1 MLDLNTH
8 ELVSGDRGTVTIV
21 VPARWLKNNE
31 LGAGD
36 TIHMFEDA
44 DGWLTVIPDTDV
56 LAGKLK
62 EISPTSPEY
71 MTILS
76 RTFYAVQ
83 KQRIEAGNRIAMNVR
98 DQRLTEDEAALLNAH
113 LKVGLHAIEKN
124 VKRDMARVL
133 EPIPIYRDWLSRIR
147 GVGPLLS
154 GAIIGE
160 IGDIGRFEHI
170 SNLWSWAGFGI
181 HDGVADRR
189 RAGEKSHWNPVMKSI
204 GWKTGKSFIKLGS
217 YFRLAYDQFKLE
229 EVAKNKPWAAPLE
242 PTELAGYRLWLP
254 SGDGTILTKDL
265 VPGIIKAAK
274 QAGNTSVRIYRT
286 DGHVDNRANRRNI
299 KLFLGL
305 TWMKWR
311 ELEGLPVSEP
321 YIADHGLAGHTIVHP
336 AEVLAA
342 EETLAAE
349 RKAEKARQKAEK
361 AMQKAEKPL
370 EP

>member
-1 MLDLNTH
+1 MLDLKTH
-8 ELVSGDRGTVTIV
+8 ELLNGDRGTVTISI
-21 VPARWLKNNE
+21 PARWLKRNE
-31 LGAGD
+31 LAAGN
-36 TIHMFEDA
+36 TIHLFEDA

-62 EISPTSPEY
+62 DIPPTSPEY

-76 RTFYAVQ
+76 RTFYAIQ

-124 VKRDMARVL
+124 VKRDMTRVL
-133 EPIPIYRDWLSRIR
+133 EPIPIYREWFSKIR
-147 GVGPLLS
+147 GVGPLLA

-160 IGDIGRFEHI
+160 ISTIERFEHI

-181 HDGVADRR
+181 HNGVADRR
-189 RAGEKSHWNPVMKSI
+189 RAGEKSHWNPVMKNI
-204 GWKTGKSFIKLGS
+204 GWKTGKSFIKLGG

-229 EVAKNKPWAAPLE
+229 EVVKNTPCAAPLD
-242 PTELAGYRLWLP
+242 PAELAGYRLWLP
-254 SGDGTILTKDL
+254 AGDGTILTKDV

-274 QAGNTSVRIYRT
+274 KAGNTTIRICRT

-311 ELEGLPVSEP
+311 ELEGLSVSEP
-321 YIADHGLAGHTIVHP
+321 YIAEHGLAGHTIVHP
-336 AEVLAA
+336 AEVLVA
-342 EETLAAE
+342 EETLQAE
-349 RKAEKARQKAEK
+349 KKAEKAREK
-361 AMQKAEKPL
+361 AGKPL
-370 EP
+370 EQ